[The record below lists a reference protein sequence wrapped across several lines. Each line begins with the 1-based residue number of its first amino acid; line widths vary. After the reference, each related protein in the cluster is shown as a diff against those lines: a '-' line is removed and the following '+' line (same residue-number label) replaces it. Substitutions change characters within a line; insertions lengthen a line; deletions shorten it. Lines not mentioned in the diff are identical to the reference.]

1 MLDYISAG
9 MILIGI
15 LSAAFTGHMADV
27 TNGAIS
33 SAREAVSTALTM
45 LGVISLWT
53 GLMKIGEKAGIVSS
67 MCRKITPFL
76 SRLFPSV
83 PKESKAMEYIGIN
96 VIANFLG
103 LGWASTPAGLKAMEE
118 LQKYNPH
125 KEKATTAMCGFMI
138 FNMSSL
144 QLVSVNLIAYRTQYN
159 SQAPSEIIGPGIAT
173 TLVSTITAIIFLKI
187 MEKYNK

>member
-1 MLDYISAG
+1 MLDYIWAG

-83 PKESKAMEYIGIN
+83 PKESKAME
-96 VIANFLG
+96 V
-103 LGWASTPAGLKAMEE
+103 
-118 LQKYNPH
+118 
-125 KEKATTAMCGFMI
+125 
-138 FNMSSL
+138 
-144 QLVSVNLIAYRTQYN
+144 YRH
-159 SQAPSEIIGPGIAT
+159 
-173 TLVSTITAIIFLKI
+173 
-187 MEKYNK
+187 

>member
-1 MLDYISAG
+1 MLDYIWAG

-15 LSAAFTGHMADV
+15 VSAAFTGHISDV
-27 TNGAIS
+27 TNGAIA
-33 SAREAVSTALTM
+33 SAKEAIATAITM

-53 GLMKIGEKAGIVSS
+53 GLMKIGEKAGIVQS
-67 MCRKITPFL
+67 MCRKIRPFL
-76 SRLFPSV
+76 SWLFPSV
-83 PKESKAMEYIGIN
+83 PKNSKAMEYIGIN

-118 LQKYNPH
+118 LQKTNTQ
-125 KEKATTAMCGFMI
+125 KTRATNAMCNFMI

-159 SQAPSEIIGPGIAT
+159 SSAPSEIIGPGIAT
-173 TLVSTITAIIFLKI
+173 TLISTLTAVIFCKI
-187 MEKYNK
+187 MEKYQK

>member
-1 MLDYISAG
+1 MLDYIWAG

-83 PKESKAMEYIGIN
+83 HSYP
-96 VIANFLG
+96 L
-103 LGWASTPAGLKAMEE
+103 LPAGLA
-118 LQKYNPH
+118 N
-125 KEKATTAMCGFMI
+125 
-138 FNMSSL
+138 
-144 QLVSVNLIAYRTQYN
+144 
-159 SQAPSEIIGPGIAT
+159 IILPAEVCS
-173 TLVSTITAIIFLKI
+173 TLVTITLIVCPMKRLPSSTTI
-187 MEKYNK
+187 MVPSSRYATA

>member
-1 MLDYISAG
+1 MLDYIWAG

-83 PKESKAMEYIGIN
+83 PKESKAMEYISRLRLGIYT
-96 VIANFLG
+96 
-103 LGWASTPAGLKAMEE
+103 GWFKG
-118 LQKYNPH
+118 Y
-125 KEKATTAMCGFMI
+125 G
-138 FNMSSL
+138 
-144 QLVSVNLIAYRTQYN
+144 RT
-159 SQAPSEIIGPGIAT
+159 SEIQPTQRKSNNGY
-173 TLVSTITAIIFLKI
+173 VWF
-187 MEKYNK
+187 YDF

>member
-1 MLDYISAG
+1 MLDYIWAG

-83 PKESKAMEYIGIN
+83 AKECKAMEFIGII
-96 VIANFLG
+96 VFFFL
-103 LGWASTPAGLKAMEE
+103 LG
-118 LQKYNPH
+118 
-125 KEKATTAMCGFMI
+125 
-138 FNMSSL
+138 
-144 QLVSVNLIAYRTQYN
+144 
-159 SQAPSEIIGPGIAT
+159 
-173 TLVSTITAIIFLKI
+173 
-187 MEKYNK
+187 

>member
-1 MLDYISAG
+1 MLDYIWAG

-15 LSAAFTGHMADV
+15 VSAAFTGHMADV

-33 SAREAVSTALTM
+33 SAKEAVSTGLTM

-53 GLMKIGEKAGIVSS
+53 GLMKIGEKAGIISD
-67 MCRKITPFL
+67 MCRKINPFL

-83 PKESKAMEYIGIN
+83 PKDSKAMEYISTN

-118 LQKYNPH
+118 LQKHNPH
-125 KEKATTAMCGFMI
+125 KERATTAMCGFMI

-144 QLVSVNLIAYRTQYN
+144 QLVSVNIIAYRTQYN

-187 MEKYNK
+187 MERYSK

>member
-1 MLDYISAG
+1 MLDYIWAG

-96 VIANFLG
+96 VIANFHEYGSQFFRLRLG
-103 LGWASTPAGLKAMEE
+103 IYTGWFKGYGRTSKIQSTQRKSNNGYVWLYDFQYVLTPVGICQSYC
-118 LQKYNPH
+118 LQNTIQFSSTIRNYWSWNSYNP
-125 KEKATTAMCGFMI
+125 CINYYCNYF
-138 FNMSSL
+138 
-144 QLVSVNLIAYRTQYN
+144 
-159 SQAPSEIIGPGIAT
+159 
-173 TLVSTITAIIFLKI
+173 
-187 MEKYNK
+187 

>member
-1 MLDYISAG
+1 MLDYIWAG

-27 TNGAIS
+27 TNGAI